1 MKNIFSLFLSVISL
15 FTNLPYPLLP
25 IHLTMISAL
34 TIGIPS
40 FFLAME
46 PNYERIRGHFLR
58 GVLRRAF
65 PGGLTNVFAVLIC
78 QAFSVVFAL
87 SVDEIYPV
95 CAAILGVVGLMVLFQ
110 VCKPFNRFRMLI
122 WAVMLCCLAAVFL
135 LLGDVI
141 ELGAGSDATRLLMLT
156 LLLMTPTVFFAIQR
170 IFDLWD
176 RGIAWICGLFHRR
189 KKAASPEK

>member
-1 MKNIFSLFLSVISL
+1 M
-15 FTNLPYPLLP
+15 
-25 IHLTMISAL
+25 
-34 TIGIPS
+34 
-40 FFLAME
+40 
-46 PNYERIRGHFLR
+46 
-58 GVLRRAF
+58 
-65 PGGLTNVFAVLIC
+65 FAVLIC

-122 WAVMLCCLAAVFL
+122 WAVMLGSLAAVFL
-135 LLGDVI
+135 LLGEFI

-189 KKAASPEK
+189 KKDPPSEK